1 MGSQQNELNLHLK
14 VFENT
19 QFPDE
24 FLNTKLINLYC
35 KHMIHTNLNKDSKA
49 NRLLAASH
57 KAGYEFCEWGSHEEL
72 PSDLLHHLNIIT
84 KWKMMITDMLF
95 VLLFVSIV
103 LRETSHL
110 VR

>member
-1 MGSQQNELNLHLK
+1 MGSQRNELNVHLK

-57 KAGYEFCEWGSHEEL
+57 RLAMSFVNG
-72 PSDLLHHLNIIT
+72 DLMKNYQVTYYIIL
-84 KWKMMITDMLF
+84 I
-95 VLLFVSIV
+95 S
-103 LRETSHL
+103 
-110 VR
+110 

>member
-35 KHMIHTNLNKDSKA
+35 KHMIHTNLIKIPKQIV
-49 NRLLAASH
+49 
-57 KAGYEFCEWGSHEEL
+57 F
-72 PSDLLHHLNIIT
+72 LLHLIRLAMSFVNGDLMKNYQVTYYIIL
-84 KWKMMITDMLF
+84 I
-95 VLLFVSIV
+95 S
-103 LRETSHL
+103 
-110 VR
+110 